1 MLIAPKFRHDKPS
14 LEIHSQRPLESKPQE
29 PLRFNNLKKIVSCL
43 WKNCRKDVAF
53 KFEFY
58 TTTRNYGVHS
68 PLIRSCHGSI
78 GHTTRSKVCGEGRFV
93 SVVGFDPLSL
103 LLRTK
108 GVATIIMFGLLEDT
122 TVAKKKAGATKV
134 ATKKVAT
141 KKVAKKKA
149 AKKVAAPKKAATKK
163 KVAKKKAAVKKTTT
177 KTPS

>member
-1 MLIAPKFRHDKPS
+1 M
-14 LEIHSQRPLESKPQE
+14 
-29 PLRFNNLKKIVSCL
+29 
-43 WKNCRKDVAF
+43 
-53 KFEFY
+53 
-58 TTTRNYGVHS
+58 
-68 PLIRSCHGSI
+68 
-78 GHTTRSKVCGEGRFV
+78 
-93 SVVGFDPLSL
+93 SL

-149 AKKVAAPKKAATKK
+149 A
-163 KVAKKKAAVKKTTT
+163 VKKTTT

>member
-1 MLIAPKFRHDKPS
+1 MFAQKLRHDKPS
-14 LEIHSQRPLESKPQE
+14 IDIQSIRPLRSKPHAL
-29 PLRFNNLKKIVSCL
+29 LRFNILKKIVSCL

-58 TTTRNYGVHS
+58 TTTWNYGVHS
-68 PLIRSCHGSI
+68 SNVRSCHGSI

-93 SVVGFDPLSL
+93 SVVGFDPLCL

-149 AKKVAAPKKAATKK
+149 AKKAAAPKKAATKK